1 MTPRGESKNCRVA
14 RQMAGCTKAERVM
27 RELDLIAQGAAR
39 QRDPIQEQ
47 LRQCPEAF
55 HAGELI
61 GQMCDKLKYS
71 HDEVGDERCLP
82 PAGAVIP
89 PLV

>member
-1 MTPRGESKNCRVA
+1 MA
-14 RQMAGCTKAERVM
+14 RYTKAERVM
-27 RELDLIAQGAAR
+27 GKLNLVAQSGVR
-39 QRDPIQEQ
+39 RVDPIQEQ
-47 LRQCPEAF
+47 LRRCPEAF

-61 GQMCDKLKYS
+61 GQMCDRLKYS

-82 PAGAVIP
+82 PAGAVMP

>member
-1 MTPRGESKNCRVA
+1 VTQQRKRRNRKVD
-14 RQMAGCTKAERVM
+14 RQMARYTKAERIM
-27 RELDLIAQGAAR
+27 GELELVAQSR
-39 QRDPIQEQ
+39 VRWLDPIQEQ

-61 GQMCDKLKYS
+61 GQMCDRLKYS

>member
-1 MTPRGESKNCRVA
+1 MA
-14 RQMAGCTKAERVM
+14 RYTKAERVM
-27 RELDLIAQGAAR
+27 GKLNLVAQSGVR
-39 QRDPIQEQ
+39 RVDPIQEQ

-61 GQMCDKLKYS
+61 GQMCDRLKYS

-82 PAGAVIP
+82 PAGAVM
-89 PLV
+89 PLLV

>member
-1 MTPRGESKNCRVA
+1 MGKLNLVAQSGVRRV
-14 RQMAGCTKAERVM
+14 
-27 RELDLIAQGAAR
+27 
-39 QRDPIQEQ
+39 DPIQEQ
-47 LRQCPEAF
+47 LRRCPEAF

-61 GQMCDKLKYS
+61 GQMCDRLKYS

-82 PAGAVIP
+82 PAGAVMP